1 MTAIRPSFPNLRVG
15 LAGFGTVGQA
25 LARLVSG
32 SVPSAPVRQDID
44 LRITRIANRNV
55 YRKRVEWLP
64 GVEWHDD
71 PLLLATADDVD
82 VVVELMGG
90 VDRAYEFVKLALSHG
105 KHVVTAN
112 KALLAAHGDELQAL
126 AAARGASLRAE
137 AAVAGGIPLLRV
149 LRESFVSHRLSSVSG
164 ILNGTSNFILTE
176 MERAGRTYGEAL
188 ADAQRLGY
196 AEADPSAD
204 VGGLDAACKLA
215 IIARLAFGQ
224 KITLQ
229 DIKTDGIS
237 QLRPWDFIYGRKL
250 GRTPRQLGL
259 VRKIPGDGIF
269 LSVRTHMVPTESL
282 FASVAGPYNAVL
294 VQSEDGG
301 DFFFAGAGAGGTA
314 TATAV
319 FSDLLELARSGQR
332 PETPFFGAYEAA
344 PLQKATTKDFIAPFY
359 LRFVVRDRPG
369 ILADIARCLS
379 DHHINIDAVLQL
391 PDQHKEAFPFVI
403 TIEAVAESQVEDAIR
418 QILAMDFNVEPPL
431 CSPMTP

>member
-1 MTAIRPSFPNLRVG
+1 MTAIRPSYPTLRIG

-25 LARLVSG
+25 LAQLLTASG
-32 SVPSAPVRQDID
+32 PSAPIHRDVE
-44 LRITRIANRNV
+44 LRITRVANRNV
-55 YRKRVEWLP
+55 ERKRAGWLP
-64 GVEWHDD
+64 GVSWHED
-71 PLLLATADDVD
+71 PLALATATDVD
-82 VVVELMGG
+82 AVVELIGG
-90 VDRAYEFVKLALSHG
+90 IEKAYEFVKLALANG

-112 KALLAAHGDELQAL
+112 KALLAAHGDELQAV
-126 AAARGASLRAE
+126 AAASGASLRAE
-137 AAVAGGIPLLRV
+137 ASVAGGIPLLRV
-149 LRESFVSHRLSSVSG
+149 LRESFVSHRLTSISG

-176 MERAGRTYGEAL
+176 MEREGRTYGEAL

-196 AEADPSAD
+196 AEADPTAD
-204 VGGLDAACKLA
+204 VGGTDAACKLA
-215 IIARLAFGQ
+215 IIARIAFGQ
-224 KITLQ
+224 GVSLG
-229 DIKTDGIS
+229 DIRTGGIG

-259 VRKIPGDGIF
+259 VRQIPGDGLF
-269 LSVRTHMVPTESL
+269 LSVRTHMVQTDSL
-282 FASVAGPYNAVL
+282 FASVAGPSNAVL
-294 VQSEDGG
+294 IQSQDGG
-301 DFFFAGAGAGGTA
+301 DFFFAGAGAGGAA

-319 FSDLLELARSGQR
+319 YSDLIELSRSGQR
-332 PETPFFGAYEAA
+332 PETPFFGTYEAA
-344 PLQKATTKDFIAPFY
+344 PLHRATSKDFVAPFY

-431 CSPMTP
+431 SCPMTP